1 MRIGCEIISID
12 EESEIAILNFHMT
25 DEHGKDEPRMVV
37 VGGNNLRGDNDG

>member
-37 VGGNNLRGDNDG
+37 VDGEKLAGE